1 MLQILLLI
9 ESIFVGF
16 HLCQNYDV
24 VDGDVLHQVPYS
36 NEHINLIDNK
46 LIEFTINNNT
56 NNNNS
61 NSKPSKEIIGTDR

>member
-16 HLCQNYDV
+16 QLCKNYDV
-24 VDGDVLHQVPYS
+24 VDGAVLHQVSYS
-36 NEHINLIDNK
+36 DEHINLIDNK
-46 LIEFTINNNT
+46 LIEFTINNNI